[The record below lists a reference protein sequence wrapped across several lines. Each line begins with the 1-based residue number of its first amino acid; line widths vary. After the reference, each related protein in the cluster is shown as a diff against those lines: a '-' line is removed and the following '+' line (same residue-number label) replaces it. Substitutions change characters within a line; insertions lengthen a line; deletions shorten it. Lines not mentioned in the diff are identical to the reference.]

1 MGKPFSMQAPEDVA
15 KEYGGNK
22 QSIAKAAQMGLLDPT
37 TAVMAGM
44 FIDRMRDAQ
53 AQEQVPQQ
61 TIAEQTFA
69 PPQPQMPQGMP
80 PQGPQGPQGMPPQG
94 MPPQG
99 MPQPQMTAQM
109 PRGMGG
115 TPQAAQMQAMQQ
127 QMAPRPSVA
136 GMNQI
141 PVNPNMVA
149 NAASGGLVAFAGG
162 GEIQGYKKGGIFSN
176 SQYGRNIDPETLI
189 RERQNARTQLV
200 DPLASMGEQV
210 LVDDVELND
219 NVFDYE
225 DTLKGKYEAISGL
238 LPSSDD
244 AYLEETAYYSPEET
258 QKRADA
264 LTEKGDKRSKED
276 LWTAVT
282 LGGLSALGNN
292 AGSTGNTFQ
301 DILRS
306 VGTAG
311 TAAAPGVM
319 DAMKSKRAAEDKAL
333 GLAEASMDKRTAMKI
348 ATRNEKIALLSPAL
362 SSTDAAEK
370 LQAENTI
377 AGLRAQNASDIANAD
392 NANKRGISEYE
403 AGVTISE
410 AEKERRAEAIE
421 KKKDRDSQ
429 ERRTKITAAA
439 TEASSSNKPSEFVTS
454 QIAAETI
461 RWNESNPGTPM
472 PPQVEADIRY
482 QANFDHE
489 TLKAWGKMD
498 RAAKQSN
505 LEDANA
511 DYAENTTDAKWRAV
525 EMDKSGLYAAEL
537 DAIDASGLSKQDKAN
552 AKEKIKQEWKAAQRV
567 ESYRAFSVPP
577 KEDVKAAKDAET
589 STTSAPKNG
598 DRAKDNNGRAIVY
611 DGNNWVYTEE

>member
-1 MGKPFSMQAPEDVA
+1 MAMGKPFSMQAPEDVA

-80 PQGPQGPQGMPPQG
+80 PQGMPPQG

-162 GEIQGYKKGGIFSN
+162 GEIQGYAGGGGGVFSN
-176 SQYGRNIDPETLI
+176 SQYGRSIDPETLI
-189 RERQNARTQLV
+189 RERQNARAQLV
-200 DPLASMGEQV
+200 NPSGGMEEQV
-210 LVDDVELND
+210 LVDDVALND
-219 NVFDYE
+219 NAFDYK
-225 DTLKGKYEAISGL
+225 DTLQKKYNAISGL

-264 LTEKGDKRSKED
+264 LTEKGGKRSKED

-348 ATRNEKIALLSPAL
+348 ATRNEQIALLSPAL

-377 AGLRAQNASDIANAD
+377 AVLRAQNASDIANAD

-403 AGVTISE
+403 AGVTMSE

-429 ERRTKITAAA
+429 EKRTERSAAA
-439 TEASSSNKPSEFVTS
+439 TEASSAKKQSLFVAAIIKDEENIWKRKNPGKNMPDDVRDRIERT
-454 QIAAETI
+454 AET
-461 RWNESNPGTPM
+461 S
-472 PPQVEADIRY
+472 A
-482 QANFDHE
+482 E
-489 TLKAWGKMD
+489 TLKAWGALDIKAKED
-498 RAAKQSN
+498 RLTAAREAYEKATTEEIWALVQINETSLWAPRIN
-505 LEDANA
+505 AIRASKLSEQETANA
-511 DYAENTTDAKWRAV
+511 IE
-525 EMDKSGLYAAEL
+525 E
-537 DAIDASGLSKQDKAN
+537 
-552 AKEKIKQEWKAAQRV
+552 IKQEWQAAERKKAYENNSVPSDQNIKAAENADLLGAGAV
-567 ESYRAFSVPP
+567 
-577 KEDVKAAKDAET
+577 
-589 STTSAPKNG
+589 
-598 DRAKDNNGRAIVY
+598 
-611 DGNNWVYTEE
+611 DGGGTLR

>member
-1 MGKPFSMQAPEDVA
+1 MAMGKPFSMQAPEDVA

-80 PQGPQGPQGMPPQG
+80 PQGMPPQG

-429 ERRTKITAAA
+429 EKRTERSAAA
-439 TEASSSNKPSEFVTS
+439 TEASSAKKQSLFVAAIIKDEENIWKRKNPGKNMPDDVRDRIERT
-454 QIAAETI
+454 AET
-461 RWNESNPGTPM
+461 S
-472 PPQVEADIRY
+472 A
-482 QANFDHE
+482 E
-489 TLKAWGKMD
+489 TLKAWGALDIKAKED
-498 RAAKQSN
+498 RLTAAREAYEKATTEEIWALVQINETSLWAPRIN
-505 LEDANA
+505 AIRASKLSEQETANA
-511 DYAENTTDAKWRAV
+511 IE
-525 EMDKSGLYAAEL
+525 E
-537 DAIDASGLSKQDKAN
+537 
-552 AKEKIKQEWKAAQRV
+552 IKQEWQAAERKKAY
-567 ESYRAFSVPP
+567 ENNLVPS
-577 KEDVKAAKDAET
+577 DQSIKAVKDADLLG
-589 STTSAPKNG
+589 AG
-598 DRAKDNNGRAIVY
+598 AV
-611 DGNNWVYTEE
+611 DGGGTLR